1 MVMRP
6 SISASGA
13 YATIAAREG
22 ELREALT
29 ASALFGDSAWEE
41 DLLADVVAQLSPV
54 VVPSGEVVMR
64 EGEPSDDLLVV
75 VSGRLRVV
83 RQPAEGEEVVLTE
96 VARGETVGETG
107 LITREPRAAT
117 VYAVRDSILA
127 RLTRERYDALCRRHP
142 QAMMERFAGGALR
155 RLLQQ
160 SRGERQSA
168 GFHGAIALV
177 AADRQVPLD
186 WLVGEL
192 TRELGRHGATVV
204 IGEDACDAVLGR
216 EGACG
221 EALGA
226 EDEARLARYV
236 ADQERAHRFLL
247 YRADRERSHW
257 TARCVRQADVIVV
270 VARAGSSPDAA
281 ALAALLTDGGVRRDS
296 SLVLVHDGRTLRA
309 GAGSAWSASEVGA
322 DMHHVRRGTEED
334 IARLARLL
342 AGAGVSLVIGGG
354 GARAFAAVGVARA
367 LREAGVPLDAFA
379 GVSAGALVASLFAI
393 GLSHDEVLAR
403 SRSAR
408 RRVDYTVPV
417 HGLTTGRSWTRSL
430 QDLYGDTQIED
441 LLLPFFCTSV
451 NLTDGELVVHDRGS
465 LWLAVRASTAIPGMI
480 PPVWHDGDLLVDGGL
495 LNNLPV
501 DLARARRGVGRALA
515 VQVSP
520 RATRRLEPF
529 GAHVSGWKALGARL
543 THRGVAG
550 LPTAV
555 ELLTLSMVVGDAHT
569 KRSNATLADWIFQ
582 PPSSHALLDWGRLAE
597 IAESGYCYASEVMQ
611 GDEARAAILAP
622 VGASSR
628 QIQVS

>member
-1 MVMRP
+1 MRP
-6 SISASGA
+6 SVSASGA
-13 YATIAAREG
+13 YATIAARED

-41 DLLADVVAQLSPV
+41 DVLADVVAQLSPV
-54 VVPSGEVVMR
+54 VLRAGEVVMR
-64 EGEPSDDLLVV
+64 EGEPSDDLLLV

-83 RQPAEGEEVVLTE
+83 RELAGGDELVLAE

-117 VYAVRDSILA
+117 VYAVRDSILG

-168 GFHGAIALV
+168 SGFHGAIALV
-177 AADRQVPLD
+177 AADRQVPLE
-186 WLVGEL
+186 WLAAEL
-192 TRELGRHGATVV
+192 TRELGRHGATVR
-204 IGEDACDAVLGR
+204 IAEEACDAMLGR
-216 EGACG
+216 EGAG
-221 EALGA
+221 ADTLGA
-226 EDEARLARYV
+226 EDEARLARYL
-236 ADQERAHRFLL
+236 ADQERRHRFLL
-247 YRADRERSHW
+247 YRADLDDGSPW
-257 TARCVRQADVIVV
+257 TARCVRQADVVVV

-281 ALAALLTDGGVRRDS
+281 ALAALLTDGGVRRHS
-296 SLVLVHDGRTLRA
+296 SLVLVHEGRTLRP
-309 GAGSAWSASEVGA
+309 GAGSAWSASEVAA
-322 DMHHVRRGTEED
+322 DTHHVRRGVDDD

-342 AGAGVSLVIGGG
+342 AGVGVSLVIGGG
-354 GARAFAAVGVARA
+354 GARAFCAVGVVRA

-379 GVSAGALVASLFAI
+379 GVSAGALMASLFAM
-393 GLSHDEVLAR
+393 GLSHDEVLRR
-403 SRSAR
+403 SEFAK

-417 HGLTTGRSWTRSL
+417 HALTTGRTWTQSL

-465 LWLAVRASTAIPGMI
+465 LTQAVRASTAIPGI
-480 PPVWHDGDLLVDGGL
+480 LPPVWHDGDLLVDGGL

-501 DLARARRGVGRALA
+501 DLASARRGVGRVLA

-529 GAHVSGWKALGARL
+529 GTHVSGWKALGARL
-543 THRGVAG
+543 THRGVPG

-569 KRSNATLADWIFQ
+569 KRSNALLADWIFQ
-582 PPSSHALLDWGRLAE
+582 PPAPYSLMDWSRYAE
-597 IAESGYCYASEVMQ
+597 IAESGFRYASEVLR
-611 GDEARAAILAP
+611 GDEARSAILAP
-622 VGASSR
+622 VGASS
-628 QIQVS
+628 QEIQVS